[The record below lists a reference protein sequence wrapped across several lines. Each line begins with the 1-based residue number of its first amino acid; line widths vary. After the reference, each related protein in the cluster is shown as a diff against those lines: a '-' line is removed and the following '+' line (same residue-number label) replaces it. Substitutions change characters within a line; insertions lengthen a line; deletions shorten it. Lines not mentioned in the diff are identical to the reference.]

1 MFLLSVLKNVSKR
14 FARDIFRYGSVWLL
28 IVIILILHFSGI
40 FKLQF
45 IDGLLKGETAV
56 GQLGQTISN
65 TITYTDG
72 MSSSS
77 GDNLGQA
84 ILELEQ
90 NNISTVEET
99 DQQSI
104 SSKNITKDVF
114 FIYKD
119 GEYHP
124 YNE

>member
-65 TITYTDG
+65 TIAYTDD
-72 MSSSS
+72 MSSN
-77 GDNLGQA
+77 GDNLSQA

-104 SSKNITKDVF
+104 SSKNITRDVF

>member
-1 MFLLSVLKNVSKR
+1 ML
-14 FARDIFRYGSVWLL
+14 RYGQFVSTQSGWLL

-65 TITYTDG
+65 TIAYTDG
-72 MSSSS
+72 MSSS
-77 GDNLGQA
+77 GDNLSQA
-84 ILELEQ
+84 TLELEQ

-99 DQQSI
+99 EQQSI

>member
-65 TITYTDG
+65 TIAYTGG
-72 MSSSS
+72 MSS
-77 GDNLGQA
+77 GDNLSQA
-84 ILELEQ
+84 TLELEQ